1 MDLGSIATIEKFNQS
16 CEDYAKDKTKKN
28 KKQMIKNFEYAK
40 SILNAELRRKSISV
54 DEYNNYT
61 NKLYERFS
69 KYK

>member
-28 KKQMIKNFEYAK
+28 KKQMVKDFEYAK
-40 SILNAELRRKSISV
+40 SVLNAELKRKSISV
-54 DEYNNYT
+54 DEYDSYINT
-61 NKLYERFS
+61 LYERFK

>member
-1 MDLGSIATIEKFNQS
+1 MDLGSIATIERFNQS

-28 KKQMIKNFEYAK
+28 KKKMIKNFEYAK
-40 SILNAELRRKSISV
+40 SVLNAELKRKTISV

>member
-40 SILNAELRRKSISV
+40 SVLNAELKLKTISV

>member
-40 SILNAELRRKSISV
+40 SVLNAELRRKSISV